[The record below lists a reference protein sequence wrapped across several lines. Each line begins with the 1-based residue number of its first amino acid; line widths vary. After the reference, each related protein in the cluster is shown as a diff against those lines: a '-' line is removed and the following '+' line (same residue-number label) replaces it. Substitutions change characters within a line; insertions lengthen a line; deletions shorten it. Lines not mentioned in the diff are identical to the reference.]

1 MFFYHLQE
9 KSLRRTTEGLH
20 GLCSQ
25 VIRTVFSGRNT
36 DLAFENTGKI
46 ALIFESDRAG
56 NFRQCHAA
64 ALQIQLAALNAQA
77 VGVLGKYGIQF
88 FAQNYEKAP
97 DCVHLSPH
105 SQRRSSLSYCCT
117 SILFVLCPSS

>member
-1 MFFYHLQE
+1 MGIIAPQVRFRSSVFYHLQE

-46 ALIFESDRAG
+46 ALIFESDR
-56 NFRQCHAA
+56 QT
-64 ALQIQLAALNAQA
+64 
-77 VGVLGKYGIQF
+77 VLHTDRGGIVR
-88 FAQNYEKAP
+88 AMKK
-97 DCVHLSPH
+97 HLIVFIYH
-105 SQRRSSLSYCCT
+105 RARRRRRS
-117 SILFVLCPSS
+117 V